1 MKVAMIIKTDDGG
14 RWTLSQLDELR
25 DRGHEVVAVL
35 PPGSEGQLRKALHD
49 RGIDVVQSAFDFRF
63 RPTPATLTGLLG
75 LREQLRALA
84 PDVLHYHLYASALA
98 VRIASLGLPARR
110 VHMVPGPLFLESPL
124 IRTVERVLCRRDEVV
139 ISGSDHTAA
148 LYRGIGM
155 PAARV
160 APIPYGTDCDY
171 FSPPSP
177 AYRAACRD
185 AFGVGDGTFTACMV
199 AYVYPPKRLTHRGR
213 GIKGHDILL
222 TAWRRFR
229 RDVPDS
235 RLILLGGGFNADG
248 ETYKRQLMTRFGVAG
263 DPGVDW
269 QDSVL
274 DVRDCYAAADVSV
287 SPSLSEN
294 HGAAREAGAMGV
306 PSIVSD
312 AGALPET
319 VDPSSGWLVPRDDVD
334 ALVAA
339 LHEAHAEFLAG
350 TLRHRGALSR
360 ELIVTRFAE
369 GPAAAAVADVLELVA
384 LDRDA
389 FDRHGLDRDG
399 LKQDGLKRDAFGR
412 DGRR

>member
-1 MKVAMIIKTDDGG
+1 MIIKTDDGG
-14 RWTLSQLDELR
+14 RWTVPQLDELR
-25 DRGHEVVAVL
+25 RRGHEVVAVL

-63 RPTPATLTGLLG
+63 RPTPATAAGLLR
-75 LREQLRALA
+75 LREQLRALD

-98 VRIASLGLPARR
+98 ARIASLGLPARR

-139 ISGSDHTAA
+139 ISGSEHTAT
-148 LYRGIGM
+148 LYRAIGM
-155 PAARV
+155 PDSRV
-160 APIPYGTDCDY
+160 VPIHYGTDMEH
-171 FSPPSP
+171 FSPPSD
-177 AYRAACRD
+177 AYRAACRA
-185 AFGVGDGTFTACMV
+185 AFGLRDTTFTACMV

-229 RDVPDS
+229 RDAPDS
-235 RLILLGGGFNADG
+235 RLILLGGGFDAAG
-248 ETYKRQLMTRFGVAG
+248 ETYRRQLISRFGVAK

-269 QDSVL
+269 QESTL

-319 VDPSSGWLVPRDDVD
+319 VDPASGWLVPRDDVD

-339 LHEAHAEFLAG
+339 LHEAHAEFRAG
-350 TLRHRGALSR
+350 TLRRRGALSR
-360 ELIVTRFAE
+360 ELMVARFAE
-369 GPAAAAVADVLELVA
+369 GPAASAVADVLERVV
-384 LDRDA
+384 R
-389 FDRHGLDRDG
+389 G
-399 LKQDGLKRDAFGR
+399 
-412 DGRR
+412 

>member
-1 MKVAMIIKTDDGG
+1 MIIKTDDGG
-14 RWTLSQLDELR
+14 RWTVPQLDELR
-25 DRGHEVVAVL
+25 RRGHEVVAVL

-49 RGIDVVQSAFDFRF
+49 RGIDVVQSGFDFRF
-63 RPTPATLTGLLG
+63 RPTPATAAGLLR
-75 LREQLRALA
+75 LRGQLRALA

-98 VRIASLGLPARR
+98 ARIASVGLPARR

-139 ISGSDHTAA
+139 ISGSRHTAT
-148 LYRGIGM
+148 LYRAIGM
-155 PAARV
+155 PDSRV
-160 APIPYGTDCDY
+160 VPVHYGTDVEH
-171 FSPPSP
+171 FSPPSA

-185 AFGVGDGTFTACMV
+185 AFGLADTTFTACMV
-199 AYVYPPKRLTHRGR
+199 AYVYPPKWLTHRGR

-229 RDVPDS
+229 RDVPDA
-235 RLILLGGGFNADG
+235 RLILLGGGFDAAG
-248 ETYKRQLMTRFGVAG
+248 EAYRQQLMRRFGVTG
-263 DPGVDW
+263 ERGRGGVDW
-269 QDSVL
+269 HESTL

-360 ELIVTRFAE
+360 ELVVDRFAE
-369 GPAAAAVADVLELVA
+369 GPAAAAVADVLERVV
-384 LDRDA
+384 
-389 FDRHGLDRDG
+389 
-399 LKQDGLKRDAFGR
+399 
-412 DGRR
+412 RR